1 MLVENKVIYEN
12 ILTLTKSLVTLYLNA
27 TVESSNEGVRN
38 VFNNGLIETLEM
50 QDEIYQNMKDDGMYT
65 IENVSSSAIKKIYK
79 KLTKDEA

>member
-1 MLVENKVIYEN
+1 MNNKIVLEN
-12 ILTLTKSLVTLYLNA
+12 ILNLTKSLTSLYMCS
-27 TVESSNEGVRN
+27 TIESSNETSRS
-38 VFNNGLIETLEM
+38 VFHQGLLDNLEM

>member
-1 MLVENKVIYEN
+1 MNNKIVLEN
-12 ILTLTKSLVTLYLNA
+12 ILNLTKSLTSLYMYS
-27 TVESSNEGVRN
+27 TIESSNETSRS
-38 VFNNGLIETLEM
+38 VFHQGLLDNLEM